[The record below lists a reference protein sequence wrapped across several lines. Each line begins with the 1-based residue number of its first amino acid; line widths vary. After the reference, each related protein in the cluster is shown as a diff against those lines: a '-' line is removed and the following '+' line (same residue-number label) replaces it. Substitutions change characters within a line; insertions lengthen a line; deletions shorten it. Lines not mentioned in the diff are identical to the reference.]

1 MLSLLVF
8 VLGAVGVAAYVYSR
22 VSSKSFGVGSGVT
35 AVLLFVGVIGVT
47 QLAGS
52 IVIVG
57 AGERVVVFDKFTG
70 VKLTPLGEGFHVITP
85 FVQDAITFDV
95 RVQKEE
101 FETTAASKDLQ
112 DVSTKV
118 ALNVHPLPD
127 MVPAIYQKYGKD
139 YAEKVVHPAVQ
150 ESVKAVTARFT
161 AEELI
166 TKRETVKNEIQA
178 QLADFL
184 KQADLVLDET
194 YVTNFKFSED
204 FSKAIEG
211 KQIAE
216 QEALKAKNTLEQVK
230 IEAEQ
235 TVAKAR
241 AEAQGL
247 ALQKEA
253 ITPSLLELRRIEA
266 NVKAIEKW
274 DGKLP
279 ETIMGG
285 GAMPFVNVTTTKRAS
300 DDSK

>member
-1 MLSLLVF
+1 MLSFLVF
-8 VLGAVGVAAYVYSR
+8 VLGAVGVGAYVFFKIQNRNFGAGSI
-22 VSSKSFGVGSGVT
+22 VSAVLMSGVVF
-35 AVLLFVGVIGVT
+35 ALSQI
-47 QLAGS
+47 AGS

-70 VKLTPLGEGFHVITP
+70 VKKVALGEGFHLITP

-118 ALNVHPLPD
+118 ALNVHPIPEE
-127 MVPAIYQKYGKD
+127 VPAIYQKYGKD

-178 QLADFL
+178 QLAVFL

-235 TVAKAR
+235 KIANAR
-241 AEAQGL
+241 AEAEGL
-247 ALQKEA
+247 RLQKEQ
-253 ITPSLLELRRIEA
+253 ITPSLLALRRIEA

-279 ETIMGG
+279 NTIMGG
-285 GAMPFVNVTTTKRAS
+285 GAVPFINMDKVAE
-300 DDSK
+300 

>member
-8 VLGAVGVAAYVYSR
+8 VLGLVGVVAYVASR
-22 VSSKSFGVGSGVT
+22 VARKQLNVGSIVA
-35 AVLLFVGVIGVT
+35 AVFMFIGVLAAT
-47 QLAGS
+47 QLSSS

-70 VKLTPLGEGFHVITP
+70 VKQTALGEGFHIITP
-85 FVQDAITFDV
+85 FVQQAITFDV

-118 ALNVHPLPD
+118 ALNVHPTPEL
-127 MVPAIYQKYGKD
+127 VPTIYQKYGQD

-204 FSKAIEG
+204 FSKAIES

-235 TVAKAR
+235 KVAQAR
-241 AEAQGL
+241 AEAEGL
-247 ALQKEA
+247 KLQKEA
-253 ITPSLLELRRIEA
+253 ITPSLLALRRIEA

-279 ETIMGG
+279 NTIMGG
-285 GAMPFVNVTTTKRAS
+285 GAVPFINLDKVSADKE
-300 DDSK
+300 